1 MAPMRRNYYPEKK
14 KQPSKSTHYRHNI
27 GGGLI
32 FVWNKIIPKGARHYQ
47 KYKVNDVNRRIPNTD
62 YTYSSRSSACGLRS
76 SVRTTRTTCA
86 TCALRWSA
94 RGRRL
99 RPFERP
105 KAPSDRPGR

>member
-1 MAPMRRNYYPEKK
+1 MAPMRRNYYPKYTND
-14 KQPSKSTHYRHNI
+14 QNLPTT

-32 FVWNKIIPKGARHYQ
+32 SCNKMTPKTARHSQ
-47 KYKVNDVNRRIPNTD
+47 KYKVNDVHRRRLVFSNTD
-62 YTYSSRSSACGLRS
+62 YTYSSRSSVCDLRS
-76 SVRTTRTTCA
+76 SVRTTKTTCA

-94 RGRRL
+94 RGLRL